1 MSFTLIDRATWPRE
15 EHFVHYMTD
24 VPCSYSMTVSLDI
37 TAVKQAGCRL
47 YPTMLYLLARTVNAH
62 EEFRTALDT
71 EGNPGVWDVVHPC
84 YTVFHPDTET
94 FSTIWT
100 PYAADYPTFCAAYAQ
115 DLQDFGTVHRFEAKP
130 HTPDNT
136 FSVSMIPW
144 ESFEGFHLHLP
155 KETGD
160 LAPIFT
166 LGQYREEDGRYR
178 IPLAA
183 QVHHAVC
190 DGFHLCR
197 LIGELKQLLV
207 QGPPFRL

>member
-1 MSFTLIDRATWPRE
+1 MSFTRIDRSAWPRE
-15 EHFVHYMTD
+15 EYFVHYMTE

-37 TAVKQAGCRL
+37 TAVKQAGCQL
-47 YPTMLYLLARTVNAH
+47 YPAILYGLSRVVNAH
-62 EEFRTALDT
+62 EEFRMALDA
-71 EGNPGVWDVVHPC
+71 EGNPGIFDVVHPC
-84 YTVFHPDTET
+84 YTIFHRDTET

-100 PYAADYPTFCAAYAQ
+100 PYTEDYADFCTAYEQ
-115 DLQDFGTVHRFEAKP
+115 DQRNFGVVHRFEAKP
-130 HTPDNT
+130 HPPENT
-136 FSVSMIPW
+136 FSVSMLPW

-155 KETGD
+155 KGNGY

-166 LGQYREEDGRYR
+166 LGRYQEEGGRYR

-197 LIGELKQLLV
+197 MLGELRELWT
-207 QGPPFRL
+207 QGPPFDL